1 MPGAAGHLPFRKG
14 GAARPP
20 WAEKQTGHKEED
32 PCALFVKRRKNKKT
46 YGKRERRSAHDGADG
61 DQRAGGTER
70 DQAAGL
76 LLPIH
81 PELPDAVL
89 HTVGVF
95 HLDLIPGAPIQTGEA
110 EALYVRGDAGVDL
123 QPVQAGLH
131 AEDGLGNAQ
140 EGPGGGAGEPAVF
153 ALAEAGSV
161 PAGDHL
167 AVDIGLSAVDV
178 ADVLDIGGGGAAVDL
193 KGPVAVAKLRLGA
206 DDPVDGFMIQG
217 GDPLG
222 TGMGG
227 SSTHITGEFA
237 GNGWDNPIS
246 HQPGVISMARSGD
259 PNSASSQFFICVGD
273 ASFLDGSYAAFGW
286 TADEESLEIALQIA
300 KDAKPVDNNG
310 SIPKGEQP
318 VIESVKV
325 VD

>member
-1 MPGAAGHLPFRKG
+1 MKKLKI
-14 GAARPP
+14 
-20 WAEKQTGHKEED
+20 
-32 PCALFVKRRKNKKT
+32 AL
-46 YGKRERRSAHDGADG
+46 
-61 DQRAGGTER
+61 
-70 DQAAGL
+70 GL
-76 LLPIH
+76 LLC
-81 PELPDAVL
+81 LAL
-89 HTVGVF
+89 A
-95 HLDLIPGAPIQTGEA
+95 LSCAACGADEKPAETAPAGTAETSETSETAEEA
-110 EALYVRGDAGVDL
+110 E
-123 QPVQAGLH
+123 
-131 AEDGLGNAQ
+131 EN
-140 EGPGGGAGEPAVF
+140 AGEPEGLDENELPIMTDAGPAPTESEHELHHVQIVIRDYGTVTLELDATAAPITVQNF
-153 ALAEAGSV
+153 LDLAGS
-161 PAGDHL
+161 GFYD
-167 AVDIGLSAVDV
+167 GLTFHR
-178 ADVLDIGGGGAAVDL
+178 IM
-193 KGPVAVAKLRLGA
+193 
-206 DDPVDGFMIQG
+206 DGFMIQG

-325 VD
+325 ID

>member
-1 MPGAAGHLPFRKG
+1 MK
-14 GAARPP
+14 
-20 WAEKQTGHKEED
+20 T
-32 PCALFVKRRKNKKT
+32 VK
-46 YGKRERRSAHDGADG
+46 SILC
-61 DQRAGGTER
+61 
-70 DQAAGL
+70 L
-76 LLPIH
+76 LLALGLCLSCAACGQSGTAKTTQKTEIAAQATEAPAAQAEAGAEASA
-81 PELPDAVL
+81 PEDGEHEL
-89 HTVGVF
+89 HTVEITVRDYGTMKLVLDATAAPITVQNF
-95 HLDLIPGAPIQTGEA
+95 LDLANKGF
-110 EALYVRGDAGVDL
+110 Y
-123 QPVQAGLH
+123 
-131 AEDGLGNAQ
+131 DGLT
-140 EGPGGGAGEPAVF
+140 F
-153 ALAEAGSV
+153 
-161 PAGDHL
+161 HR
-167 AVDIGLSAVDV
+167 IM
-178 ADVLDIGGGGAAVDL
+178 
-193 KGPVAVAKLRLGA
+193 
-206 DDPVDGFMIQG
+206 DGFMIQG

-325 VD
+325 ID